1 MGVCEEVIG
10 YTSSLP
16 VICVCVYVYLFSFY
30 YFYLSFSLCIKDEL
44 LLSMG
49 DCRIK

>member
-30 YFYLSFSLCIKDEL
+30 YFFPLLFSVYK
-44 LLSMG
+44 G
-49 DCRIK
+49 